1 MEPDSVL
8 DLQSVFFVG
17 KAWAKNFSITL
28 RALYRLIDTV
38 EESYHQ
44 TKPVTAAPSRACLKD
59 TSSKPKALKNQE
71 IFKGKLRDRLP
82 LFCAAEWKFCGS

>member
-44 TKPVTAAPSRACLKD
+44 TKPATAKPLPACCPAI
-59 TSSKPKALKNQE
+59 SANNQTANLE
-71 IFKGKLRDRLP
+71 RM
-82 LFCAAEWKFCGS
+82 

>member
-28 RALYRLIDTV
+28 RALYSLIDTV

-44 TKPVTAAPSRACLKD
+44 TRLVTARHL
-59 TSSKPKALKNQE
+59 QV
-71 IFKGKLRDRLP
+71 F
-82 LFCAAEWKFCGS
+82 

>member
-28 RALYRLIDTV
+28 RALYSLIDTV

-44 TKPVTAAPSRACLKD
+44 TRLATVRLSRAC
-59 TSSKPKALKNQE
+59 
-71 IFKGKLRDRLP
+71 
-82 LFCAAEWKFCGS
+82 

>member
-28 RALYRLIDTV
+28 RALYSLIYTV
-38 EESYHQ
+38 EESCYQ
-44 TKPVTAAPSRACLKD
+44 TKPATARLSLAC
-59 TSSKPKALKNQE
+59 
-71 IFKGKLRDRLP
+71 
-82 LFCAAEWKFCGS
+82 